1 MRPRLILM
9 QGKPA
14 TGKTTIAEA
23 IEHFALDT
31 DACESWPI
39 DIGHIIVSADAYLW
53 EDGRYVVTLE
63 RIVEAHQRCEAATEK
78 LMEKRAPLII
88 VDNTN
93 IKFNWA
99 KKHIQLAYRHGYDI
113 QVVRVETSWS
123 LQVNQN
129 DIRTEDRKVPLEY
142 YRWAVM
148 EDLLCESCVQSFSER
163 CRLLWSLFS
172 RLFLLRHVRTRTK
185 SYIDTILWTK

>member
-14 TGKTTIAEA
+14 TGKTTVAEA
-23 IEHFALDT
+23 IEHFARDT
-31 DACESWPI
+31 DACEGWPI
-39 DIGHIIVSADAYLW
+39 DTGPIIVSADAYLW
-53 EDGRYVVTLE
+53 DGPEYVATVE
-63 RIVEAHQRCEAATEK
+63 RIVAAHQQCEAATEL
-78 LMEKRAPLII
+78 LMEDRAPLII

-113 QVVRVETSWS
+113 QVVRVEASWN

-129 DIRTEDRKVPLEY
+129 DIRSEDRKVPLEH
-142 YRWAVM
+142 YRWAAM

-163 CRLLWSLFS
+163 WRLVWSLFS
-172 RLFLLRHVRTRTK
+172 RLFLSKHVRTRTK
-185 SYIDTILWTK
+185 SYTDTILWKK